1 VAIRAVDKIPQLNIS
16 EVAEAKI
23 KGMIGDN
30 GTGKFTVTMQSNSV
44 MVGNNVYI
52 RLLID
57 NSKSKL
63 PVDHT
68 RLTLHREIRAFA
80 KTPAGETKE
89 FLDQQPVL
97 KHHRN
102 LKIAK
107 LMPDLVAE
115 DQTFLLIL
123 DGSKAEVENHRFFY
137 TLDYLD
143 SLTGVSQAQLKQ
155 QREILPSMDSEF
167 IKVSYKL
174 EVQVGYS
181 SSFGSKY
188 DVPSVFIPLN
198 IGVNP

>member
-1 VAIRAVDKIPQLNIS
+1 MAIRAVDKIPQLNIN
-16 EVAEAKI
+16 EVAEAKL

-30 GTGKFTVTMQSNSV
+30 GTGKYTVSMQSNSV
-44 MVGNNVYI
+44 MVGDNVYL
-52 RLLID
+52 RMLID

-115 DQTFLLIL
+115 DQTFHLIL
-123 DGSKAEVENHRFFY
+123 DGSKSVEVENHRFFY

-143 SLTGVSQAQLKQ
+143 SLAGVTQAQLKQ
-155 QREILPSMDSEF
+155 QREVLPSMDSEF

-174 EVQVGYS
+174 EV
-181 SSFGSKY
+181 
-188 DVPSVFIPLN
+188 
-198 IGVNP
+198 